1 MKLTYSLESVLQN
14 DFGEMTV
21 CFGLEFQKFLSD
33 LEFTADTDYRGY
45 AEYPEEAFHDTLAN
59 LMEQFAEDK
68 LELPLLFSVELDEE
82 MSILGIPFRYMFL
95 LADKENFK
103 TLCREYEVDKETE
116 YRVQGF
122 SVFFTESDNHLK
134 MSHFLQT
141 GGITTE

>member
-45 AEYPEEAFHDTLAN
+45 EEYPEEAFHDTLAN

-68 LELPLLFSVELDEE
+68 LELITMCVVQA
-82 MSILGIPFRYMFL
+82 GK
-95 LADKENFK
+95 LADEKM
-103 TLCREYEVDKETE
+103 ETINME
-116 YRVQGF
+116 RN
-122 SVFFTESDNHLK
+122 E
-134 MSHFLQT
+134 
-141 GGITTE
+141 E

>member
-45 AEYPEEAFHDTLAN
+45 EEYPEEAFHDTLAN

-68 LELPLLFSVELDEE
+68 LELPCCFLWSLTRKCLY
-82 MSILGIPFRYMFL
+82 LGFYFVI
-95 LADKENFK
+95 
-103 TLCREYEVDKETE
+103 C
-116 YRVQGF
+116 
-122 SVFFTESDNHLK
+122 SC
-134 MSHFLQT
+134 
-141 GGITTE
+141 

>member
-45 AEYPEEAFHDTLAN
+45 EEYPEEAFHDTLAN

-68 LELPLLFSVELDEE
+68 LELPLLFSVELDEQKRGGAFLINIICVCLKKGLQQ
-82 MSILGIPFRYMFL
+82 SIR
-95 LADKENFK
+95 D
-103 TLCREYEVDKETE
+103 
-116 YRVQGF
+116 GF
-122 SVFFTESDNHLK
+122 
-134 MSHFLQT
+134 
-141 GGITTE
+141 IW

>member
-21 CFGLEFQKFLSD
+21 CLGLEFQKFLSD

-45 AEYPEEAFHDTLAN
+45 EEYPEEAFHNTLAN
-59 LMEQFAEDK
+59 LMEQLGEDK

-82 MSILGIPFRYMFL
+82 MSILGIPFRYTFL

-103 TLCREYEVDKETE
+103 ALCREYEVDKETE
-116 YRVQGF
+116 EKCLCEERCAV
-122 SVFFTESDNHLK
+122 H
-134 MSHFLQT
+134 
-141 GGITTE
+141 

>member
-45 AEYPEEAFHDTLAN
+45 EEYPEEAFHDTLAN

-103 TLCREYEVDKETE
+103 TFHECGNRGKQESIDYSKEQEKGAERPRQSRLQCRKRND
-116 YRVQGF
+116 F
-122 SVFFTESDNHLK
+122 
-134 MSHFLQT
+134 
-141 GGITTE
+141 

>member
-1 MKLTYSLESVLQN
+1 MKLTYSLKSVLQN

-45 AEYPEEAFHDTLAN
+45 EEYPEEAFHDTLAN

-116 YRVQGF
+116 EKCLCDDTDCIVIYTGMSLQG
-122 SVFFTESDNHLK
+122 
-134 MSHFLQT
+134 
-141 GGITTE
+141 